1 MKALQQY
8 FDIALFV
15 QQTTSSPPFFLRYS
29 KKSETRARVKMVP
42 LSRRIYSILLVCF
55 MILQN
60 EISDFLS
67 IWMLTKLKAELSQV
81 FEAHFQHVF
90 HLHSSQYQLIE
101 LIYDL
106 TNFIMTQLSNKCLI
120 FRSLIKL
127 LRKFKRTRFSH
138 SNFCSNGVMKLQC
151 IFAFSLTF
159 KNVIKGFSLFG
170 CERSLES

>member
-15 QQTTSSPPFFLRYS
+15 QYLVVTFESV
-29 KKSETRARVKMVP
+29 VKILWCNSFPVEMVP
-42 LSRRIYSILLVCF
+42 LLRRIYSILLVCF

-138 SNFCSNGVMKLQC
+138 SNFCSNGVKKLQC
-151 IFAFSLTF
+151 AFAFSLTF

-170 CERSLES
+170 C